1 MRRITTM
8 TALRRLARL
17 ATAMGGTLLVSAG
30 CETSAN
36 PSGPTAV
43 AVPAHSLS
51 ASEAN
56 SASAVATIRIQHG
69 SIVHINPE
77 LPVIELRGSAGFRFD
92 GFANPESNPTGT
104 FFPACPWVV
113 GCPAG
118 ATLQFSADWAG
129 STLGGDLRLRGR
141 LYESIG
147 SLDPDAG
154 VRIQLTGTVTLP
166 EHTAATAV
174 VTAPF
179 QLTGEV
185 VDLSISPGDSY
196 DLTGHGIVTFSLQWS
211 DADQTWYVSS
221 ADFQLQPGPA

>member
-1 MRRITTM
+1 MPIMPTM
-8 TALRRLARL
+8 IALSRYARL
-17 ATAMGGTLLVSAG
+17 ATAIAGTLMVSVG
-30 CETSAN
+30 CDKSAN
-36 PSGPTAV
+36 LAAPTSV
-43 AVPAHSLS
+43 DIPAHALS
-51 ASEAN
+51 MSESN
-56 SASAVATIRIQHG
+56 TASAVSTIRIQHG

-77 LPVIELRGSAGFRFD
+77 LPVLELRGTGGFRFD

-104 FFPACPWVV
+104 FFPACLWVV

-118 ATLQFSADWAG
+118 ATLQLYADWAG

-154 VRIQLTGTVTLP
+154 VRIQLAGTVTLP
-166 EHTAATAV
+166 EHTADTAV

-185 VDLSISPGDSY
+185 VDFSISPGASY
-196 DLTGHGIVTFSLQWS
+196 DLIGHGTVTFSLRWS

-221 ADFQLQPGPA
+221 ANFQLQPGPA

>member
-1 MRRITTM
+1 MPIMRTII
-8 TALRRLARL
+8 ALSRYAGL
-17 ATAMGGTLLVSAG
+17 ATAIAGTLTISAA
-30 CETSAN
+30 CDTSAN
-36 PSGPTAV
+36 PAAPTSE
-43 AVPAHSLS
+43 AVPAPALS
-51 ASEAN
+51 MSESN
-56 SASAVATIRIQHG
+56 TASAVATIRIQHG
-69 SIVHINPE
+69 SIVHTNPE
-77 LPVIELRGSAGFRFD
+77 LPVLELRGTGGFRFD

-104 FFPACPWVV
+104 FFPDCLSVV

-154 VRIQLTGTVTLP
+154 VRIQLAGTVTLP
-166 EHTAATAV
+166 EHTADTAV

-185 VDLSISPGDSY
+185 VDFSISPGASY
-196 DLTGHGIVTFSLQWS
+196 ELTGHGIATFSLQWS

-221 ADFQLQPGPA
+221 ANFQLQPGQA

>member
-77 LPVIELRGSAGFRFD
+77 LPVIELRGSA
-92 GFANPESNPTGT
+92 
-104 FFPACPWVV
+104 ACPWVV

>member
-1 MRRITTM
+1 MRRIPTM
-8 TALRRLARL
+8 TALPLPPYARL
-17 ATAMGGTLLVSAG
+17 AAAIAGTLLVSAG
-30 CETSAN
+30 CETSAS
-36 PSGPTAV
+36 PSGPTAI
-43 AVPAHSLS
+43 AMPAHALA
-51 ASEAN
+51 ASETN
-56 SASAVATIRIQHG
+56 TAVATIRIQHG

-77 LPVIELRGSAGFRFD
+77 LPLIDLRGSGGFRFD

-104 FFPACPWVV
+104 FFPDCSWVV

-118 ATLQFSADWAG
+118 ATLQFAADWAG

-166 EHTAATAV
+166 QHTAATAV

-185 VDLSISPGDSY
+185 VDLSISPGERY
-196 DLTGHGIVTFSLQWS
+196 DLTGHGIVTFSLRWS

-221 ADFQLQPGPA
+221 ADFQLRPGPA